1 MMKWIHRQLDS
12 LAVRLLW
19 PVVAM
24 MIVIV
29 VALTT
34 VVTRT
39 YTETIL
45 EQEDAKTMSA
55 FNITAGTVDSL
66 MDTAE
71 ALGVNIMQSELVQQ
85 YA

>member
-29 VALTT
+29 VAL
-34 VVTRT
+34 
-39 YTETIL
+39 
-45 EQEDAKTMSA
+45 KKKK
-55 FNITAGTVDSL
+55 
-66 MDTAE
+66 
-71 ALGVNIMQSELVQQ
+71 
-85 YA
+85 